1 MKGMIVMKSYFIYLS
16 SYTEAKRA
24 ARYLTSIK
32 INADVEKTVSGG
44 GCGYGIRVYEK
55 PERVCRLLSAINI
68 RCGKKKS

>member
-1 MKGMIVMKSYFIYLS
+1 MKSYFINLS
-16 SYTEAKRA
+16 SLTEANRA

-32 INADVEKTVSGG
+32 INAEVEKTASGG

-68 RCGKKKS
+68 RCGKIKY